1 MGATHKKDV
10 GLFARLTQ
18 PLQTALPGLW
28 GQTSLEQTDFS
39 LPGLGAQD
47 PTGSPSE
54 SALLV
59 AAASS
64 APGTFFIP
72 TFLPPS
78 APECPEMLILYFMQ
92 ELKSMQERLIKTTDR
107 EPLTTLPPNPHP
119 SLTCAAVVLTGV
131 LASQLLEQRNILF
144 FPPKDQSSISSLGIA
159 S

>member
-1 MGATHKKDV
+1 MGATHKKHV

-28 GQTSLEQTDFS
+28 GKTSLEQTDFS
-39 LPGLGAQD
+39 LPELRAQD

-54 SALLV
+54 SALLA

-64 APGTFFIP
+64 ASGTSFIP

-78 APECPEMLILYFMQ
+78 APECPEMLILHFMQ

-107 EPLTTLPPNPHP
+107 EPLTSLPPNPH
-119 SLTCAAVVLTGV
+119 S
-131 LASQLLEQRNILF
+131 
-144 FPPKDQSSISSLGIA
+144 
-159 S
+159 